1 MKKNLTYLSLKYRKF
16 SLFLV
21 FIILLLGVYNYIIMP
36 RQEVADVSPPL
47 AQIVTFYPGG
57 SPKDIENLIT
67 EPIEKEV
74 SKIKGFDE
82 SSSVSKKGVSIV
94 KVFLDDTAVPK
105 DSWIELN
112 EKIDD
117 IESQMPD
124 GTMQIKINTDLAK
137 TAGMIF
143 SISGKNY
150 DYETLGK
157 YGDYIQN
164 KLINIDG
171 VESFDVLG
179 NISKEV
185 EIIIDYK
192 KLNQTN
198 LSIEDI
204 SKIIKSENIKIPSGD
219 LEQGIQSIKVNTTD
233 SFKNLKEI
241 GNIIIKSSPERQI
254 TKLKDIAK
262 IKYNYNED
270 NTHYSYNGK
279 KTILLTGYFKSNN
292 NNVVVGEN
300 VEKKLDNIKKSLPN
314 DLEINKVSFQPDT
327 INESINKF
335 IKNLIQAVFF
345 VILVVFLGMGLK
357 NAIIVSITI
366 PFAIAVSFITM
377 NYLGIK
383 LEQMSITA
391 LIISLGMLVDNS
403 IVVIDSIQYYI
414 DNGVNKFKAS
424 IKGANEV
431 AFAMFTSSLTTIIA
445 FSPLLFIKSAI
456 RDYLFGIPSVVIIAL
471 IASYLCAQLITP
483 IIAYIFLKSSNTKE
497 LKIYKLKKYFKG
509 GFNWSIKNKK
519 IIITI
524 LIISIIST
532 GLIFTNIQK
541 NMFPKANK
549 PMFYINITSE
559 KNGNIKVTE
568 SIVKDIEK
576 ILENDFKV
584 NEVTSSFGNGLPKFY
599 MTVLPVTPSK
609 ETAQILAK
617 VNINELENFKNL
629 TDLTTAIQKKLNKE
643 IINSQIDVKML
654 DMGTTSSK
662 PINFKVIGSDLEGL
676 KNVSDTLTKKLT
688 NINGTIRT
696 KNSFLNKIYELQVKV
711 DKSKARIHQISSM
724 DVNKAVSFSLKGIKS
739 TNIEDGKDIYSVL
752 VKSNINSKKDLE
764 NMMIKSSISGKKV
777 LLKSIADIKLTKV
790 YPKIQHSNGTRVVEI
805 ESDII
810 NGFNPKD
817 IEEKIKEVI
826 EINDY
831 NNYEFDFEGEMAR
844 VKESFLDLFKYALIS
859 LLFIFALLVL
869 QFNSYL
875 QPIIIFI
882 SVILSFVGALAGLYF
897 SGQPLSFT
905 ALLGLVS
912 LMGIVVNNA
921 IVLIDYMN
929 RNIKRV
935 SSIKEVCQMAIERRF
950 RPIILSTTTTI
961 VGLTPLLIT
970 SSEMFRPMATVIIS
984 GLFLS
989 TSLTLIIIPMI
1000 YYNMQINIKP
1010 SN

>member
-1 MKKNLTYLSLKYRKF
+1 MKKNLTYLSLEYRKF

-21 FIILLLGVYNYIIMP
+21 FIILILGVYNYIIMP

-47 AQIVTFYPGG
+47 AQIVIFYPGG
-57 SPKDIENLIT
+57 SPEDIENLIT

-94 KVFLDDTAVPK
+94 KVFLDDSAIPEN
-105 DSWIELN
+105 SWIELN

-117 IESQMPD
+117 IESSMPE
-124 GTMQIKINTDLAK
+124 GTMPIKINTDLAK

-150 DYETLGK
+150 DYQTLGK
-157 YGDYIQN
+157 YSDYIQN
-164 KLINIDG
+164 KLINVDG

-179 NISKEV
+179 DISKQV

-219 LEQGIQSIKVNTTD
+219 LEQGIESIKVNTKDT
-233 SFKNLKEI
+233 FKNLNEV
-241 GNIIIKSSPERQI
+241 GNIIIKSSPSGQI
-254 TKLKDIAK
+254 TKLKDIAE
-262 IKYNYNED
+262 IKYSYNED
-270 NTHYSYNGK
+270 DTHYSYNGK

-292 NNVVVGEN
+292 NNVSVGKN
-300 VEKKLDNIKKSLPN
+300 VEKKLDKIIN
-314 DLEINKVSFQPDT
+314 DLPKDLQINKVSFQPDT
-327 INESINKF
+327 ISDSVNKF
-335 IKNLIQAVFF
+335 IKNLLQAVFF
-345 VILVVFLGMGLK
+345 VILVVFLGMGFT

-366 PFAIAVSFITM
+366 PFAIATAFISM

-414 DNGVNKFKAS
+414 DKGLNKFEAS
-424 IKGANEV
+424 IKGANDV
-431 AFAMFTSSLTTIIA
+431 SFAMFTSSLTTIIA

-456 RDYLFGIPSVVIIAL
+456 GDYLFGIPSVVIITL

-483 IIAYIFLKSSNTKE
+483 IIAYIFLNSSKTKE

-509 GFNWSIKNKK
+509 GFNWSIRNKR
-519 IIITI
+519 IIVTI

-532 GLIFTNIQK
+532 GLIFKNIQK
-541 NMFPKANK
+541 SMFPKANK

-559 KNGNIKVTE
+559 KKGNMEVTE

-576 ILENDFKV
+576 ILVNDYKI
-584 NEVTSSFGNGLPKFY
+584 NEVTSSYGNGLPKFY

-617 VNINELENFKNL
+617 VDINKLKNFKTL
-629 TDLTTAIQKKLNKE
+629 TDLTTSIQKKINKE

-676 KNVSDTLTKKLT
+676 KKIADNLTEKLT

-696 KNSFLNKIYELQVKV
+696 KNSFSNKIYELQVNI
-711 DKSKARIHQISSM
+711 DKSKARIYQISSM
-724 DVNKAVSFSLKGIKS
+724 DINKAVSFSLKGIKS
-739 TNIEDGKDIYSVL
+739 TSIEDGKDIYNIL
-752 VKSNINSKKDLE
+752 VKSNVNSKKDLE
-764 NMMIKSSISGKKV
+764 NIMIKSSINGKKV
-777 LLKSIADIKLTKV
+777 LLKSIADIKLIKV
-790 YPKIQHSNGTRVVEI
+790 YPQIEHFNGTRVVEI

-817 IEEKIKEVI
+817 IEEEIKEVI
-826 EINDY
+826 KI
-831 NNYEFDFEGEMAR
+831 NNYNSYEFNFEGEMSR
-844 VKESFLDLFKYALIS
+844 VKESFLDLFKYALIA
-859 LLFIFALLVL
+859 LLFIFALLIL

-882 SVILSFVGALAGLYF
+882 SVVLSFVGALAGLYF

-929 RNIKRV
+929 RNIESV
-935 SSIKEVCQMAIERRF
+935 DSIKKVCQMAIERRF

-1000 YYNMQINIKP
+1000 YYNMEKYIKP